1 MKQLKLSI
9 KPKQEPTEGQSL
21 NSSGYSVKINDWEL
35 GRGVTSFRL
44 EMPAEEKPKITI
56 TAIPDVMEIDATV
69 IADIQ
74 SLQSEET
81 SNYKDDEQQKAFL
94 EDLLPYSKLL
104 KNNDF
109 HSKIIISADGV
120 YLEQT
125 KEFHPLDETQ
135 LD

>member
-21 NSSGYSVKINDWEL
+21 NSSGYSVKINEWEL
-35 GRGVTSFRL
+35 GRGVTDFRL
-44 EMPAEEKPKITI
+44 EMPANKKPKITI
-56 TAIPDVMEIDATV
+56 TAIPDVIEIDATV
-69 IADIQ
+69 IAEIQ

-94 EDLLPYSKLL
+94 EDLLTYSKVL

-125 KEFHPLDETQ
+125 KEFHPLDET
-135 LD
+135 L